1 MSYKLE
7 GSIHG
12 GKLRMGV
19 VVAKFNEFITSRL
32 LEGVESGLTS
42 HGVSP
47 EDITVA
53 WVPGSFEIPLI
64 ANRMA
69 GSGNYDAVICIGA
82 VIRGETDHYEHV
94 ASEAAKGIAN
104 ASLNTGIPIMF
115 GILTTDTLEQ
125 AINRAGAKQG
135 NAGYNTAISA
145 IEMANLVHQISDN

>member
-1 MSYKLE
+1 
-7 GSIHG
+7 
-12 GKLRMGV
+12 MGV

-82 VIRGETDHYEHV
+82 GIRGETDHFEHV
-94 ASEAAKGIAN
+94 ASEAAKGIAY
-104 ASLNTGIPIMF
+104 ASLNTGFPIMF
-115 GILTTDTLEQ
+115 GILTTDTMEQ

>member
-1 MSYKLE
+1 
-7 GSIHG
+7 
-12 GKLRMGV
+12 
-19 VVAKFNEFITSRL
+19 
-32 LEGVESGLTS
+32 
-42 HGVSP
+42 
-47 EDITVA
+47 
-53 WVPGSFEIPLI
+53 
-64 ANRMA
+64 MA

>member
-1 MSYKLE
+1 MSHKLE
-7 GSIHG
+7 GNIHG

-19 VVAKFNEFITSRL
+19 VVGKFNEFITSRL
-32 LEGVESGLTS
+32 LEGVESGLIS
-42 HGVSP
+42 HEVSP

-69 GSGNYDAVICIGA
+69 TSGKYDAIICIGA

-104 ASLNTGIPIMF
+104 SSLKSGIPIIF

-135 NAGYNTAISA
+135 NAGYNAAISA
-145 IEMANLVHQISDN
+145 IEMANLIRQMSR

>member
-1 MSYKLE
+1 
-7 GSIHG
+7 
-12 GKLRMGV
+12 MGV

-69 GSGNYDAVICIGA
+69 GSGNYDAGICIGA